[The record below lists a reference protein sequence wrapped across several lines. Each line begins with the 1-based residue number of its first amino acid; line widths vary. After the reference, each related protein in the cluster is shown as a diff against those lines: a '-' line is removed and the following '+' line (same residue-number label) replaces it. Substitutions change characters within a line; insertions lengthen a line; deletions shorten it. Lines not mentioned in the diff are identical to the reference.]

1 MSRRHAAQK
10 RQVLP
15 DAKYGD
21 VVLTKLINTMMY
33 DGKKSA
39 SEAIIYEA
47 FDIIQGKTGTDPVK
61 FFHEALNNIKPSV
74 EVRSRRVGGA
84 TYQVPTEVREE
95 RRQALALR
103 WLIGA
108 ARARKEKTMRDRIA
122 MELMDAANNRGGA
135 VTKRENT
142 HKMADANKAFSHF
155 RW

>member
-1 MSRRHAAQK
+1 MSRRRAAIK
-10 RQVLP
+10 REILP
-15 DAKYGD
+15 DAKFGD
-21 VVLTKLINTMMY
+21 IVLTKLINTMMY

-39 SEAIIYEA
+39 AEAIAYDA
-47 FDIIQGKTGTDPVK
+47 LDIIQKKTSSDPLK
-61 FFHEALNNIKPSV
+61 FFHEALDSIKPSV

-95 RRQALALR
+95 RRLALALR

-108 ARARKEKTMRDRIA
+108 ARDRKEKTMRDRIA
-122 MELMDAANNRGGA
+122 AELMDAANGRGGA

-142 HKMADANKAFSHF
+142 HKMAEANKAFSHY

>member
-15 DAKYGD
+15 DAKFGD
-21 VVLTKLINTMMY
+21 IVLTKFINTMMY

-39 SEAIIYEA
+39 AEAIAYSALDVIKK
-47 FDIIQGKTGTDPVK
+47 KTSADPIK
-61 FFHEALNNIKPSV
+61 FFRDALDNIKPSV

-84 TYQVPTEVREE
+84 TYQVPTEVRSE
-95 RRQALALR
+95 RQLALALR
-103 WLIGA
+103 WLIEA
-108 ARARKEKTMRDRIA
+108 SRSRKEKTMSDRVA
-122 MELMDAANNRGGA
+122 AELMDAANGRGGA

-142 HKMADANKAFSHF
+142 HKMAEANKAFSHY

>member
-1 MSRRHAAQK
+1 MSRRRAAIK
-10 RQVLP
+10 REVLP
-15 DAKYGD
+15 DAKFGD
-21 VVLTKLINTMMY
+21 IVLTKLINTMMY
-33 DGKKSA
+33 SGKKSA
-39 SEAIIYEA
+39 SETIAYEA
-47 FDIIQGKTGTDPVK
+47 LDIIQKKTSQDPLK

-95 RRQALALR
+95 RRLALALR
-103 WLIGA
+103 WLIAA

-122 MELMDAANNRGGA
+122 AELMDAANSRGGA

-142 HKMADANKAFSHF
+142 HKMAEANKAFSHY

>member
-10 RQVLP
+10 RHVLP
-15 DAKYGD
+15 DAKFGD
-21 VVLTKLINTMMY
+21 IVLTKLINTMMY
-33 DGKKSA
+33 SGKKSA
-39 SEAIIYEA
+39 AETIAYEA
-47 FDIIQGKTGTDPVK
+47 LDIIKKKTSADPLK
-61 FFHEALNNIKPSV
+61 FFHDALSNIKPSI

-95 RRQALALR
+95 RRLALALR
-103 WLIGA
+103 WLIEA

-122 MELMDAANNRGGA
+122 NELMDAANGRGGA

-142 HKMADANKAFSHF
+142 HKMAEANKAFSHY

>member
-1 MSRRHAAQK
+1 MSRKGPSRK
-10 RQVLP
+10 RQIDLDP
-15 DAKYGD
+15 IYGSRL
-21 VVLTKLINTMMY
+21 LTKLINRSMY

-39 SEAIIYEA
+39 SEAICYDA
-47 FDIIQGKTGTDPVK
+47 LDIIKSKTSADPLK
-61 FFHEALNNIKPSV
+61 FFHDALSNIKPSV

-95 RRQALALR
+95 RRLALALR
-103 WLIGA
+103 WLIIA

-122 MELMDAANNRGGA
+122 SELMDAANNRGGA

-142 HKMADANKAFSHF
+142 HKMAEANKAFSHF

>member
-1 MSRRHAAQK
+1 MSRRRAAVK
-10 RQVLP
+10 REVLP
-15 DAKYGD
+15 DAKFGD
-21 VVLTKLINTMMY
+21 VVLAKFINTMMY

-39 SEAIIYEA
+39 AEAIAYGA
-47 FDIIQGKTGTDPVK
+47 FEIIQKKTSQDPLK
-61 FFHEALNNIKPSV
+61 FFHDALENIKPSV

-95 RRQALALR
+95 RRLALALR

-108 ARARKEKTMRDRIA
+108 SRDRKEKTMRDRVA
-122 MELMDAANNRGGA
+122 AELMDAANGRGGA

-142 HKMADANKAFSHF
+142 HKMAEANKAFSHY